1 MDQERSEYAEID
13 ASRARIADDLRAV
26 GDSMNVVDRAKDAVS
41 DRVDN
46 VREMAGS
53 SVRGAQ
59 RAIGRMIPSD
69 NPMGMLMGGLAIGF
83 LLGMIVPVTEIET
96 ERLKPIADDVKD
108 RVMDAGAEAVRRGQ
122 EVIKES
128 IDAARDAAV
137 STMREQASGQST
149 L

>member
-1 MDQERSEYAEID
+1 
-13 ASRARIADDLRAV
+13 
-26 GDSMNVVDRAKDAVS
+26 MNVVDRAKDAVS